1 MPRIKVY
8 YNPRFLGYH
17 DYHHPMAPAGA
28 PAWPDSPPTW
38 AVLTPAGGV
47 QP

>member
-8 YNPRFLGYH
+8 HNPRFLGYH
-17 DYHHPMAPAGA
+17 DHHPMAPAGA
-28 PAWPDSPPTW
+28 PAWMDSLRTRG
-38 AVLTPAGGV
+38 VLTPVEEV